1 MHLLICTRTD
11 AFVVSDRC
19 GTLLESVRRFFKV
32 LSRFYPETAFENC
45 EWRSSLADWPELDAF
60 VSIPRGGEPTMA
72 AVLEVFV
79 HYVLESA
86 RVKKRLRVGAGPV
99 DLALEF
105 WKGTAGPL
113 RLTTQKSL
121 AVNDQ
126 EIFAVIQTES
136 LFPICESVES
146 LNRRRFQGLACR
158 VAAPNQKLK
167 DERKGGSVSVSR

>member
-11 AFVVSDRC
+11 AFMVNDRC

-86 RVKKRLRVGAGPV
+86 RVKRRLRVGAEPA

-105 WKGTAGPL
+105 RKGTAGPL

-126 EIFAVIQTES
+126 EIFAVIRTES
-136 LFPICESVES
+136 LFPVCESVES
-146 LNRRRFQGLACR
+146 LNRRKFQGLACR
-158 VAAPNQKLK
+158 VIGPIKEDQESTK
-167 DERKGGSVSVSR
+167 DENWKQGL